1 VPLRGLDALVRDL
14 NALVRDLDAP
24 VRGPMVAGA
33 AGLKELSKPLC
44 LLGAEPDDGTRLSPW
59 FLERV
64 THVSDDRLARRL
76 P

>member
-1 VPLRGLDALVRDL
+1 
-14 NALVRDLDAP
+14 
-24 VRGPMVAGA
+24 MVAGA
-33 AGLKELSKPLC
+33 AGLKEFSEPLC